1 MAPAVVITTANV
13 TTMATTTIIIG
24 PLDDTGTISEKDTH
38 FMYSYLR
45 ACIDRYIHNVYIHVC
60 TCI

>member
-1 MAPAVVITTANV
+1 MAPAVITTANV
-13 TTMATTTIIIG
+13 TTMATTTIIG